1 VAPSGLMHGVGTE
14 KDVSEANAAEAAA
27 AKMDLAFGKPVG
39 TTTFN
44 TPPLGGGEFEPPRS
58 ATGTPAESLLASVQ
72 PSTPTIEQIKAPA
85 DAFVKA
91 ANAGIAGMQ
100 DQPQHYEPMGNKIE
114 YQNPFKTPTEFQTPT
129 GTYTGSYDQTGAA
142 GTPAQSIAAVQPTAP
157 TTQPTAQSTQPM
169 APAGNVPMPP
179 TPIRDLQGPDIAEK
193 VAGVFGLS
201 TQQQFDKFYKGYI
214 DQGHSETDAYNK
226 AIGDIQTMRANA
238 YSKPMGSKRQM
249 IQQVMPDGTI
259 QMVPAPYNKGG
270 VAKSPRSLHNTAIV
284 EQALHKVSAP
294 LPALDPSLMAAKA
307 GRRY

>member
-1 VAPSGLMHGVGTE
+1 
-14 KDVSEANAAEAAA
+14 
-27 AKMDLAFGKPVG
+27 
-39 TTTFN
+39 
-44 TPPLGGGEFEPPRS
+44 
-58 ATGTPAESLLASVQ
+58 
-72 PSTPTIEQIKAPA
+72 
-85 DAFVKA
+85 
-91 ANAGIAGMQ
+91 
-100 DQPQHYEPMGNKIE
+100 
-114 YQNPFKTPTEFQTPT
+114 
-129 GTYTGSYDQTGAA
+129 
-142 GTPAQSIAAVQPTAP
+142 
-157 TTQPTAQSTQPM
+157 M